1 MLLIRRTPRM
11 SDYIEK
17 FKSITKKD
25 LEKLTSKKLE
35 DVMDDLL
42 LVELFSKK
50 LNVRPFVLEKI
61 TEVRDI
67 LESRGIFL
75 NKRRERNFKKLQKK
89 ENKNA

>member
-1 MLLIRRTPRM
+1 M
-11 SDYIEK
+11 SDYIER

-75 NKRRERNFKKLQKK
+75 NKRRERNFKKAQQRR
-89 ENKNA
+89 KN

>member
-1 MLLIRRTPRM
+1 MQKTL
-11 SDYIEK
+11 EK

-25 LEKLTSKKLE
+25 LEKLSSKRLE

-75 NKRRERNFKKLQKK
+75 NKRRERNFKKLKNKTTKK
-89 ENKNA
+89 EVK

>member
-1 MLLIRRTPRM
+1 M
-11 SDYIEK
+11 SDYIER

-35 DVMDDLL
+35 NVMDDLL

>member
-1 MLLIRRTPRM
+1 MQKSL
-11 SDYIEK
+11 EK

-25 LEKLTSKKLE
+25 LEKLSSKRLE

-75 NKRRERNFKKLQKK
+75 NKRRERNFKKLKNKTTKK
-89 ENKNA
+89 EVK

>member
-11 SDYIEK
+11 PNSLER

-25 LEKLTSKKLE
+25 LEKLSSKKLQ
-35 DVMDDLL
+35 DIIDDLL
-42 LVELFSKK
+42 FLELFSKTPK
-50 LNVRPFVLEKI
+50 LDINAFVIEKI

-75 NKRRERNFKKLQKK
+75 NKRRERNFKKAQQRR
-89 ENKNA
+89 KN

>member
-1 MLLIRRTPRM
+1 M
-11 SDYIEK
+11 SDYIER

-89 ENKNA
+89 EEFNG

>member
-1 MLLIRRTPRM
+1 M
-11 SDYIEK
+11 SDYIER
-17 FKSITKKD
+17 FKSIRKKD
-25 LEKLTSKKLE
+25 LEKLSSKKLE

-89 ENKNA
+89 EEFNA

>member
-1 MLLIRRTPRM
+1 M
-11 SDYIEK
+11 SDYIER

>member
-1 MLLIRRTPRM
+1 M

>member
-1 MLLIRRTPRM
+1 MQKSL
-11 SDYIEK
+11 EK

-25 LEKLTSKKLE
+25 LEKLSSKRLE
-35 DVMDDLL
+35 DVMDNLL

-75 NKRRERNFKKLQKK
+75 NKRRERNFKKLKNKTTKK
-89 ENKNA
+89 EAK

>member
-1 MLLIRRTPRM
+1 MQKTL
-11 SDYIEK
+11 EK

-25 LEKLTSKKLE
+25 LEKLSSKRLE

-75 NKRRERNFKKLQKK
+75 NKRRERNFKKLK
-89 ENKNA
+89 NKTT

>member
-1 MLLIRRTPRM
+1 M
-11 SDYIEK
+11 SDYIER
-17 FKSITKKD
+17 FKSITKND

-89 ENKNA
+89 GGI

>member
-1 MLLIRRTPRM
+1 MPNSLER
-11 SDYIEK
+11 

-25 LEKLTSKKLE
+25 LEKLSTKKLQ
-35 DVMDDLL
+35 DLIDDLL
-42 LVELFSKK
+42 FLELFSKTPK
-50 LNVRPFVLEKI
+50 LDINTFVIQKI

>member
-1 MLLIRRTPRM
+1 MQKTL
-11 SDYIEK
+11 EK

-25 LEKLTSKKLE
+25 LEKLSSKRLE

-75 NKRRERNFKKLQKK
+75 NKRRERNFKKLQNKTNKK
-89 ENKNA
+89 EAK

>member
-1 MLLIRRTPRM
+1 MTSSLER
-11 SDYIEK
+11 

>member
-1 MLLIRRTPRM
+1 M

-35 DVMDDLL
+35 NVMDDLL

>member
-1 MLLIRRTPRM
+1 MQKTL
-11 SDYIEK
+11 EK

-25 LEKLTSKKLE
+25 LEKLSSKRLE
-35 DVMDDLL
+35 DVMDNLL

-75 NKRRERNFKKLQKK
+75 NKRRERNFKKLQNKTNKK
-89 ENKNA
+89 ESK

>member
-1 MLLIRRTPRM
+1 M
-11 SDYIEK
+11 SDYIER

-25 LEKLTSKKLE
+25 LEKLSSKKLE

>member
-1 MLLIRRTPRM
+1 MQKTL
-11 SDYIEK
+11 EK

-25 LEKLTSKKLE
+25 LEKLSSKRLE

-75 NKRRERNFKKLQKK
+75 NKRRERNFKKLQNKTTKK
-89 ENKNA
+89 EVK

>member
-1 MLLIRRTPRM
+1 MQKSL
-11 SDYIEK
+11 EK

-25 LEKLTSKKLE
+25 LEKLSSKRLE
-35 DVMDDLL
+35 DVMDNLL

-75 NKRRERNFKKLQKK
+75 NKRRERNFKKLQNKTNKK
-89 ENKNA
+89 EAK

>member
-1 MLLIRRTPRM
+1 MQKTL
-11 SDYIEK
+11 EK

-25 LEKLTSKKLE
+25 LEKLSSKRLE

-75 NKRRERNFKKLQKK
+75 NKRRERNFKKLKNKTTKK
-89 ENKNA
+89 EAK

>member
-1 MLLIRRTPRM
+1 M

-75 NKRRERNFKKLQKK
+75 NKRRERNFKKLQQRR
-89 ENKNA
+89 KN

>member
-1 MLLIRRTPRM
+1 MQKTL
-11 SDYIEK
+11 EK

-25 LEKLTSKKLE
+25 LEKLSSKRLE

-75 NKRRERNFKKLQKK
+75 NKRRERNFKKLKNKSTKK
-89 ENKNA
+89 EVK

>member
-1 MLLIRRTPRM
+1 MQKTL
-11 SDYIEK
+11 EK

-25 LEKLTSKKLE
+25 LEKLSSKRLE

-42 LVELFSKK
+42 FVELFSKK

-75 NKRRERNFKKLQKK
+75 NKRRERNFKKAQQRRKIN
-89 ENKNA
+89 E

>member
-1 MLLIRRTPRM
+1 MQKSL
-11 SDYIEK
+11 EK

-25 LEKLTSKKLE
+25 LEKLSSKRLE

-75 NKRRERNFKKLQKK
+75 NKRRERNFKKLQNKTTKK
-89 ENKNA
+89 EAK